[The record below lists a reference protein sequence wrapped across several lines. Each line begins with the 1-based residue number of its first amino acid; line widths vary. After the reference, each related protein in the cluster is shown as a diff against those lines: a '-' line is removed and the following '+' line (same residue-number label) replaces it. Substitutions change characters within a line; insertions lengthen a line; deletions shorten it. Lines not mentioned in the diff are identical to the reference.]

1 MKFSISIPMLILLI
15 FILAINLA
23 GFLFIGIDKKRS
35 LTNSERF
42 KEVDF
47 FIWAIFFGSL
57 GVLSGMLFF
66 RHKTQKLKFIF
77 GISIL
82 LLQQVA
88 LGYFLFLQN

>member
-1 MKFSISIPMLILLI
+1 MNFSISIPTLILFAI
-15 FILAINLA
+15 ILVINLVS
-23 GFLFIGIDKKRS
+23 FFFIGIDKKRS

-42 KEVDF
+42 REVDF
-47 FIWAIFFGSL
+47 FVWAIFFGSL

-82 LLQQVA
+82 LLQQIV
-88 LGYFLFLQN
+88 LGYFLFFQN